1 MPEPERGLGLGPEL
15 LPGLVLGLEEPE
27 PEPFL
32 ILILVLIL
40 KMAPF
45 VFPH

>member
-15 LPGLVLGLEEPE
+15 LPGLVPGLEQ